1 MLGQERPDARGFVVG
16 VEVSPNGLASGVRGY
31 VEYAGIH
38 LDPGYWD
45 AKDTDKSNLELPGDG
60 DWVESQGL
68 GWAGLGAEYRHVMP
82 LVEPEGDWNLGLH
95 VGAGLGAALTLGSI
109 SQWYGNNA
117 PDYAAPSCEPAQMAY
132 ERTDCPVDNS
142 PTLPPVLPILSLNM
156 GITAEIAERVDVY
169 FEGGLH
175 NLPFF
180 GFGVTGTL

>member
-1 MLGQERPDARGFVVG
+1 
-16 VEVSPNGLASGVRGY
+16 VRGY

-60 DWVESQGL
+60 DWVEAQGL

-95 VGAGLGAALTLGSI
+95 MGVGLGAALTLGSI

-117 PDYAAPSCEPAQMAY
+117 PDYADPSCDPAQLAY
-132 ERTDCPVDNS
+132 ERTHCAVDNTPS
-142 PTLPPVLPILSLNM
+142 LPPVLPILNLDV
-156 GITAEIAERVDVY
+156 GINAEIAEQVDVY

-180 GFGVTGTL
+180 GFGVTALL